1 MESRVMRRSLRTI
14 RKEQTGLGLST
25 IMDRQLAVT
34 LGTKY
39 VHLAVFAIDI
49 DRVYWLEPE
58 RSDLPFGWEVFLC
71 ELEVLE
77 QFDPESASDRE
88 LVAAMCANVLEAP
101 PGEPAL
107 GGQIVFAIYDAVRRG
122 QLDAELAALFM
133 TWHRPPED
141 LVASLA
147 KLWEAPAESAKR
159 LAEHCLRASL
169 TPPLAPPTLA
179 RLEALAKG

>member
-1 MESRVMRRSLRTI
+1 VRR
-14 RKEQTGLGLST
+14 EQTGLGLNT
-25 IMDRQLAVT
+25 IMDRQLAAT
-34 LGTKY
+34 LGSRY

-71 ELEVLE
+71 EHEVLAR
-77 QFDPESASDRE
+77 FDRESLTDRE
-88 LVAAMCANVLEAP
+88 LLAAMCANVLEAP

-122 QLDAELAALFM
+122 QLDPELSALFIA
-133 TWHRPPED
+133 WQKPPED

-147 KLWEAPAESAKR
+147 QLWEAPRESAKR
-159 LAEHCLRASL
+159 LAEHCLGASL
-169 TPPLAPPTLA
+169 TPPLAPPTRA
-179 RLEALAKG
+179 TLEAIAKA

>member
-1 MESRVMRRSLRTI
+1 MRRSLRTV
-14 RKEQTGLGLST
+14 RKEQTGLGLNT

-34 LGTKY
+34 LGSKY
-39 VHLAVFAIDI
+39 VQLAVFAIDI

-71 ELEVLE
+71 ELEVLA
-77 QFDPESASDRE
+77 QFDRESATDRE
-88 LVAAMCANVLEAP
+88 LIAAMCANVLEAP

-107 GGQIVFAIYDAVRRG
+107 GAQIVFAIYDAVRRG
-122 QLDAELAALFM
+122 QLDSELSALFAL
-133 TWHRPPED
+133 WPKPPED

-147 KLWEAPAESAKR
+147 QLWQAPVESAKR

-169 TPPLAPPTLA
+169 TPPLAPPTRA
-179 RLEALAKG
+179 RLEALANG